1 MIIRVWRAKVHKGME
16 VDFWSFI
23 QAQAVP
29 LMHRQPGLIALHV
42 GSILWG
48 GGEFVIVSTWQD
60 LNALQTFAGER
71 WRDPFILPGEERF
84 LVRAWVDHYHDQV
97 VSDHRSP

>member
-29 LMHRQPGLIALHV
+29 LMHRQPGLMALHV

-48 GGEFVIVSTWQD
+48 GGEFVIVSTWKD
-60 LNALQTFAGER
+60 LGALQTFAGER
-71 WRDPFILPGEERF
+71 WRDPVVLTGEERF
-84 LVRAWVDHYHDQV
+84 LIRAWVDHYHDQV
-97 VSDHRSP
+97 VSDHRPP